1 MQAAYVRRYGANERL
16 SVGEVP
22 EPAAPGADDVLVEV
36 RAASVNPVDFKVR
49 NGQLK
54 LIKRY
59 AFPLVLGHDLA
70 GVVRAVG
77 AGVRGF
83 KPGDE
88 VYARPGRRGIGSFAE
103 RIVVDAAEL
112 ALKPRSLSFEQ
123 AAALP
128 LVGLIGWQALA
139 EVAQVQP
146 GQRVFIHAGS
156 GGLGSFA
163 IQLAR
168 HLGATVT
175 ATTSTRNLELV
186 RSLGADRV
194 IDYTRDDV
202 LQAAGQDVVLD
213 TLGGPATAQS
223 FQLVRRGGLVISL
236 PSAPDPL
243 SVQQMGLGLLPRLL
257 LRLASSRPRKLAA
270 RREAGYRA
278 FFVRPNGAQL
288 ARIAELV
295 DAGAIQPVIDSV
307 FSLQQAQQALERC
320 ESGRARGKVIVSVSG
335 SV

>member
-1 MQAAYVRRYGANERL
+1 MQAAYVLRYGANEKL
-16 SVGEVP
+16 TVGEVP
-22 EPAAPGADDVLVEV
+22 EPAALGEGDVLVDV

-77 AGVRGF
+77 SAVRGF
-83 KPGDE
+83 KPGDA

-112 ALKPRSLSFEQ
+112 AHKPRSLSFEQ

-128 LVGLIGWQALA
+128 LVGLIGWQALV
-139 EVAQVQP
+139 EVAKVQR
-146 GQRVFIHAGS
+146 GQKVFIHAGS
-156 GGLGSFA
+156 GGVGSVA
-163 IQLAR
+163 IQLAK
-168 HLGATVT
+168 HLGAAVT

-186 RSLGADRV
+186 RRLGADHV

-202 LQAAGQDVVLD
+202 LQATGQDVVLD
-213 TLGGPATAQS
+213 TLGGPAMVQS
-223 FQLVRRGGLVISL
+223 FHLVRRGGLVISL

-243 SVQQMGLGLLPRLL
+243 SVRQMGLGLLPRLL
-257 LRLASSRPRKLAA
+257 LRLASSKPRKLAA
-270 RREAGYRA
+270 RRGADYRA
-278 FFVRPNGAQL
+278 FFVRPHGEQL
-288 ARIAELV
+288 AKLAELV
-295 DAGAIQPVIDSV
+295 DAGAITPLIDSV
-307 FSLQQAQQALERC
+307 FPLQQAQQALERC
-320 ESGRARGKVIVSVSG
+320 ESGRSRGKVVVSLV
-335 SV
+335 